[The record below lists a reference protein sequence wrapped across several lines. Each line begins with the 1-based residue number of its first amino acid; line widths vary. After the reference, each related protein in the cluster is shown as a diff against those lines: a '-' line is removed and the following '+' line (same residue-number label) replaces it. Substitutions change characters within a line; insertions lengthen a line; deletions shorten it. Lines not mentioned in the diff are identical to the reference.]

1 VYAPRQDESRRA
13 VIGVAFF
20 PRGGS
25 AHVIRALAGALPR
38 LGWQTTVVSGTQ
50 PGAGDAEQFYAGL
63 DVRAVPVAERGLLAS
78 YEDRE
83 DAPDRVFAD
92 LGAEAYERQVAA
104 WAEALEQ
111 AGAAQADV
119 LHLHHLTPLHEA
131 AARVAPQVPVVGHL
145 HGTELLMLER
155 IAAGAPPSWRHAAAW
170 AERMRA
176 WAARCTLT
184 IVLTERQKARV
195 TRLLGVPPERCVAV
209 PNGVDAEQFA
219 PAPVDRRAH
228 WRRLLVERPRGWRPG
243 GHEGSVAYRDDQLA
257 AFDGDGPVLL
267 YVGRFTE
274 VKRVGLL
281 IRAFARAQRDW
292 NVRVPLVVVGG
303 HPGEWEG
310 EHPWE
315 AIAASGARDVFLAG
329 WQHHHELPETFNAA
343 DALVLPSVREQ
354 FGSVLVEA
362 MACGLPVVAADA
374 LGPAEIVRPGE
385 TGWLVPP
392 DDEEALAR
400 VLTEVVEKPAER
412 RRSGAQARLDA
423 VARYGRDAA
432 AGRVA
437 ATYVAAVSA
446 DAAPS
451 GAPAVASS

>member
-1 VYAPRQDESRRA
+1 MPHRSRHQRA
-13 VIGVAFF
+13 LIAVAFF

-25 AHVIRALAGALPR
+25 AHVVRALANALPQH
-38 LGWQTTVVSGTQ
+38 GWETTVLSGSQ

-63 DVRAVPVAERGLLAS
+63 DVRPVALAEQGLLAS
-78 YEDRE
+78 YEDRP

-92 LGAEAYERQVAA
+92 LDDATFERQVAA
-104 WAEALEQ
+104 WAQALEDS
-111 AGAAQADV
+111 GAADADV

-131 AARVAPQVPVVGHL
+131 AARVAPDVPVVGHL

-155 IAAGAPPSWRHAAAW
+155 IAAGAPPSWRHAEAW
-170 AERMRA
+170 AERMRT
-176 WAARCTLT
+176 WAARCART
-184 IVLTERQKARV
+184 IVLTERQKERV
-195 TRLLGVPPERCVAV
+195 QRLLGLAPERCVAV

-219 PAPVDRRAH
+219 PAPVARRDH

-243 GHEGSVAYRDDQLA
+243 GHEGSVTYRDADLA

-267 YVGRFTE
+267 YVGRFTA

-292 NVRVPLVVVGG
+292 EARVPLVIVGG

-310 EHPWE
+310 EHPAE

-329 WQHHHELPETFNAA
+329 WQHHHELPATFNAA

-392 DDEEALAR
+392 DDETALVNA
-400 VLTEVVEKPAER
+400 LTEVVEKPAER
-412 RRSGAQARLDA
+412 SRRGAQARLDA
-423 VARYGRDAA
+423 VARFGRDAA
-432 AGRVA
+432 AARVA
-437 ATYVAAVSA
+437 ATYAAVVSA
-446 DAAPS
+446 DAPPS